1 MKRTLAT
8 TLLLALILTP
18 AILFEVTYAQPI
30 GVVKFE
36 IDRTIVYNK
45 YQYIEVKAY
54 LYHVERV
61 VPTITRAEA
70 TLIAGITVVT
80 TLTLTELTE
89 PIVVDNA
96 TVTRV
101 LIGRVFVPEAAYI
114 GPALLRVVVEGTY
127 GGVPFSNSTEF
138 RITILSSR
146 FVEEERLSAQRAY
159 DRALLLVQLGMIY
172 GIDVTKAMELLK
184 DIESAL
190 SEADILLLMGDV
202 EGASSLYT
210 YAREKAEEL
219 ISSLLVE
226 IITVHRSILSL
237 LGELR
242 VRTSALEEATIR
254 LANETG
260 MAITGLSSEIVR
272 LARYQENTSR
282 RLDAV
287 IMYINDLVAGLANYT
302 AKTSSA
308 IEELT
313 KSAITLSRQQENIT
327 ANLNALRTSIE
338 ELNKKVDSTAQ
349 SQRDMV
355 TLVNNLQ
362 MSIVVLAVMVLIAV
376 IIVAVRR

>member
-18 AILFEVTYAQPI
+18 AIFEVTYAQPR

-54 LYHVERV
+54 LYGA
-61 VPTITRAEA
+61 PTITRAEA

-80 TLTLTELTE
+80 TLTLTVLIE
-89 PIVVDNA
+89 PIEVDGVP
-96 TVTRV
+96 VTRV

-114 GPALLRVVVEGTY
+114 GPALLRVVVEGTV
-127 GGVPFSNSTEF
+127 GGAPFSNSTEF

-172 GIDVTKAMELLK
+172 GINVTRAMESLK
-184 DIESAL
+184 DIESVL
-190 SEADILLLMGDV
+190 GEADKLLLIGDV

-226 IITVHRSILSL
+226 IVTVHRSILSSL
-237 LGELR
+237 DELR

-260 MAITGLSSEIVR
+260 MAITGLSSEIAR
-272 LARYQENTSR
+272 LAKYQENTSR

-287 IMYINDLVAGLANYT
+287 ITYINELVAGLANYT

-327 ANLNALRTSIE
+327 TNLNALRTSIE
-338 ELNKKVDSTAQ
+338 ELNSKVDSTAKSQ
-349 SQRDMV
+349 SDMIA
-355 TLVNNLQ
+355 LVNSLQ

-376 IIVAVRR
+376 IIVAARR

>member
-18 AILFEVTYAQPI
+18 AIFEVTYAQPI
-30 GVVKFE
+30 GVVRFE

-54 LYHVERV
+54 LYGA
-61 VPTITRAEA
+61 PTITRAEA

-80 TLTLTELTE
+80 TLTLTVLIE
-89 PIVVDNA
+89 PIEVDGVP
-96 TVTRV
+96 VTRV

-114 GPALLRVVVEGTY
+114 GPALLRVVVEGTD

-138 RITILSSR
+138 SITILSSR

-172 GIDVTKAMELLK
+172 GIDVTRAMELLK
-184 DIESAL
+184 DIESVL
-190 SEADILLLMGDV
+190 SEADKLLLIGDV

-226 IITVHRSILSL
+226 IVTVHRSILSSL
-237 LGELR
+237 DELR

-260 MAITGLSSEIVR
+260 MAITGLSSEIAR
-272 LARYQENTSR
+272 LAKYQEDTSR
-282 RLDAV
+282 RLDGV
-287 IMYINDLVAGLANYT
+287 IIYINELVAILANYT

-308 IEELT
+308 VEELT
-313 KSAITLSRQQENIT
+313 KSAITLSRQQENIVT
-327 ANLNALRTSIE
+327 NLNALRTSIE
-338 ELNKKVDSTAQ
+338 ELNSKVDSTAQ
-349 SQRDMV
+349 SQSDMIA
-355 TLVNNLQ
+355 LVNNLQ

-376 IIVAVRR
+376 IIVAARR

>member
-18 AILFEVTYAQPI
+18 AIFEVTYAQPR

-54 LYHVERV
+54 LHGA
-61 VPTITRAEA
+61 PTITRAEA

-80 TLTLTELTE
+80 TLTLTVLIE
-89 PIVVDNA
+89 PIEVDGVP
-96 TVTRV
+96 VTRV

-114 GPALLRVVVEGTY
+114 GPALLRVVVEGTV
-127 GGVPFSNSTEF
+127 GGAPFSNSTEF

-172 GIDVTKAMELLK
+172 GINVTRAMESLK
-184 DIESAL
+184 DIESVL
-190 SEADILLLMGDV
+190 GEADKLLLIGDV

-226 IITVHRSILSL
+226 IVTVHRSILSSL
-237 LGELR
+237 DELR

-260 MAITGLSSEIVR
+260 MAITGLSSEIAR
-272 LARYQENTSR
+272 LAKYQEDTSR

-287 IMYINDLVAGLANYT
+287 ITYINELVAGLANYT

-327 ANLNALRTSIE
+327 TNLNALRTSIE
-338 ELNKKVDSTAQ
+338 ELNSKVDSTAKSQ
-349 SQRDMV
+349 SDMIA
-355 TLVNNLQ
+355 LVNSLQ

-376 IIVAVRR
+376 IIVAARR

>member
-18 AILFEVTYAQPI
+18 AIFEVTYAQPI

-54 LYHVERV
+54 LYGA
-61 VPTITRAEA
+61 PTITRAEA

-80 TLTLTELTE
+80 TLTLTVLIE
-89 PIVVDNA
+89 PIEVDGVP
-96 TVTRV
+96 VTRV

-114 GPALLRVVVEGTY
+114 GPALLRVVVEGTD

-138 RITILSSR
+138 SITILSSR

-159 DRALLLVQLGMIY
+159 DRALLLVQLGIIY

-184 DIESAL
+184 DIESVL
-190 SEADILLLMGDV
+190 SEADKLLLIGDV

-226 IITVHRSILSL
+226 IVTVHRSILSSL
-237 LGELR
+237 DELR

-260 MAITGLSSEIVR
+260 MAITGLSSEIAR
-272 LARYQENTSR
+272 LAKYQEDTSR
-282 RLDAV
+282 RLDGV
-287 IMYINDLVAGLANYT
+287 IIYINELVASLANYT

-313 KSAITLSRQQENIT
+313 KSAITLSRQQENIVT
-327 ANLNALRTSIE
+327 NLNALRTSIE
-338 ELNKKVDSTAQ
+338 ELNSKVDSTAQ
-349 SQRDMV
+349 SQSDMIA
-355 TLVNNLQ
+355 LVNNLQ

-376 IIVAVRR
+376 IIVAARR

>member
-18 AILFEVTYAQPI
+18 VIFEVTYAQPI

-54 LYHVERV
+54 LYGA
-61 VPTITRAEA
+61 PTITRAEA

-80 TLTLTELTE
+80 TLTLTVLME
-89 PIVVDNA
+89 PIEVDGVP
-96 TVTRV
+96 VTRV
-101 LIGRVFVPEAAYI
+101 LVGRVFVPEAAYV
-114 GPALLRVVVEGTY
+114 GPALLRVVVEGTV

-159 DRALLLVQLGMIY
+159 DRALLLVQLGIIY
-172 GIDVTKAMELLK
+172 GINVTKAMELLK
-184 DIESAL
+184 DIESVL
-190 SEADILLLMGDV
+190 SEADTLLLIGDV

-226 IITVHRSILSL
+226 IITVHRSISSSL
-237 LGELR
+237 DELR

-260 MAITGLSSEIVR
+260 MAITGLSSEIAR
-272 LARYQENTSR
+272 LAKYQEDTSR
-282 RLDAV
+282 RLDGV
-287 IMYINDLVAGLANYT
+287 IKYINELVVSLANYT

-327 ANLNALRTSIE
+327 SNLNALRTSIE
-338 ELNKKVDSTAQ
+338 ELNSKVDSTAQ
-349 SQRDMV
+349 SQSDMIA
-355 TLVNNLQ
+355 LVNNLQ
-362 MSIVVLAVMVLIAV
+362 MSIVVLAIMVLIAV
-376 IIVAVRR
+376 IIVAARR

>member
-8 TLLLALILTP
+8 TLLLALVLTP
-18 AILFEVTYAQPI
+18 AILEVTYAQPT

-36 IDRTIVYNK
+36 IDRTIVYNR

-54 LYHVERV
+54 LRGT
-61 VPTITRAEA
+61 PTITRAEA

-80 TLTLTELTE
+80 TLTLTVLAE
-89 PIVVDNA
+89 PIEVEGVP
-96 TVTRV
+96 VTRV

-114 GPALLRVVVEGTY
+114 GPALLRVVVEGTV
-127 GGVPFSNSTEF
+127 GGTPFSNSTEF

-159 DRALLLVQLGMIY
+159 DRALLLVQLGIIY
-172 GIDVTKAMELLK
+172 GINVTKAMESLE
-184 DIESAL
+184 DIESVL
-190 SEADILLLMGDV
+190 SEADILLFLGDV
-202 EGASSLYT
+202 EGASSLYA

-226 IITVHRSILSL
+226 IVTVHRSISSSL
-237 LGELR
+237 DELR
-242 VRTSALEEATIR
+242 IRTSALEEATIR

-260 MAITGLSSEIVR
+260 MAITELSSEIAL
-272 LARYQENTSR
+272 LAKYQENTSS
-282 RLDAV
+282 RLDGV
-287 IMYINDLVAGLANYT
+287 IEYINKLVAGLANYT

-308 IEELT
+308 IEDLT
-313 KSAITLSRQQENIT
+313 KSAIILSRQQENIT
-327 ANLNALRTSIE
+327 ANLNALGKSIE

-349 SQRDMV
+349 SQSDMIA
-355 TLVNNLQ
+355 LVNNLQ

>member
-1 MKRTLAT
+1 MKRALAT

-18 AILFEVTYAQPI
+18 AIFEVTYAQPT

-54 LYHVERV
+54 LRGA
-61 VPTITRAEA
+61 PTITRAEA

-80 TLTLTELTE
+80 TLTLTVLME
-89 PIVVDNA
+89 PIEVDGVP
-96 TVTRV
+96 VTRV

-114 GPALLRVVVEGTY
+114 GPARLRVVVEGTV

-138 RITILSSR
+138 GITILSSR

-172 GIDVTKAMELLK
+172 GINVTKAMELLE
-184 DIESAL
+184 DIESVL
-190 SEADILLLMGDV
+190 SEADILLFLGDV
-202 EGASSLYT
+202 EEASSLYA

-226 IITVHRSILSL
+226 IVTVHRSISSSL
-237 LGELR
+237 DELR
-242 VRTSALEEATIR
+242 IRTSALEEATIR
-254 LANETG
+254 LANETS
-260 MAITGLSSEIVR
+260 MAITELSSEIAR
-272 LARYQENTSR
+272 LAKYQENTSS
-282 RLDAV
+282 RLDGV
-287 IMYINDLVAGLANYT
+287 IEYINKLVAGLGNYT

-313 KSAITLSRQQENIT
+313 KSAIILSRQQENIT
-327 ANLNALRTSIE
+327 ANLNALGKSIE
-338 ELNKKVDSTAQ
+338 ELNKKVDSTSQ
-349 SQRDMV
+349 SQSDMIA
-355 TLVNNLQ
+355 LVNNLQ
-362 MSIVVLAVMVLIAV
+362 MSIVVLAVTVLITV